1 MAGWFSCPESP
12 GCHPGLLG
20 HTHNTAQTVPG
31 FHPGLLG
38 SARRSPKK
46 PPAVAGGLRVAC
58 LRGSHALLVRSGE
71 SRTLVRHGWRDG
83 FPARSPRVA
92 TRGFLGARVT
102 PTRDTL
108 PPCSQKA
115 PGGSR
120 GTPGGTRARM
130 PCHACPNRRIACG
143 PSCMDGGKAFMPGV
157 PGLPPGASWAH
168 TQHGTNRP
176 GLPPGASWAHASLP
190 HGTPCR
196 PVPKKP
202 PAAAGGLRVA
212 HRPGSHSLRVRSGE
226 SRTLVRHGWRDGFPA
241 PLTPSAAGWPP
252 PRRGAPWA
260 AESRPPPPGSSVPR
274 RSPRTAP

>member
-1 MAGWFSCPESP
+1 MVFMP
-12 GCHPGLLG
+12 GVPGLPPG
-20 HTHNTAQTVPG
+20 ASWAHTQHGTNR
-31 FHPGLLG
+31 PGL
-38 SARRSPKK
+38 
-46 PPAVAGGLRVAC
+46 PP
-58 LRGSHALLVRSGE
+58 
-71 SRTLVRHGWRDG
+71 
-83 FPARSPRVA
+83 
-92 TRGFLGARVT
+92 GASWVST
-102 PTRDTL
+102 PL
-108 PPCSQKA
+108 PQKA

-157 PGLPPGASWAH
+157 PGLPPGASWA
-168 TQHGTNRP
+168 R
-176 GLPPGASWAHASLP
+176 ASLP
-190 HGTPCR
+190 HGIPCR

-202 PAAAGGLRVA
+202 PAVAGGLRVA
-212 HRPGSHSLRVRSGE
+212 HRPGSHSLLVRSGE
-226 SRTLVRHGWRDGFPA
+226 SRTLVRHAWRDGFPA